1 MPDANDPAAL
11 PAIGE
16 VDRALRANWT
26 RETSDDPDKWSE
38 ENRALGQCA
47 VSALVVRA
55 IYGGDIVIATVLD
68 RDGERTPDG
77 HAWNVLPSGE
87 RVDLSFDQ
95 FLDGEQLA
103 EPIVCEPVID
113 GNPRR
118 AHHLAE
124 RVSASLGI
132 PIELPAPEAT
142 GSRLTPPA
150 RARTPRPRPSRARR

>member
-1 MPDANDPAAL
+1 MLGDTADPQTPSLVEVERAIRAAW
-11 PAIGE
+11 E
-16 VDRALRANWT
+16 
-26 RETSDDPDKWSE
+26 RETSDDPELWSE
-38 ENRALGQCA
+38 GNRALGQCA

-87 RVDLSFDQ
+87 HVDFSFDQ
-95 FLDGEQLA
+95 FLDDEQLA

-113 GNPRR
+113 GDPRR

-124 RVSASLGI
+124 RVARDLGVR
-132 PIELPAPEAT
+132 IELPANAEGP
-142 GSRLTPPA
+142 
-150 RARTPRPRPSRARR
+150 